1 MRNHRQ
7 TADSQAIR
15 SSKWPDGGLPTTK
28 PAAGD
33 TNASTDEST
42 VITADEVCSMLKIGM
57 VTLHKAVSN
66 PDPQRRLPSFRI
78 TPRGKRLFRVID
90 VHAWMER
97 QAAGGAE

>member
-1 MRNHRQ
+1 VRNHRQ
-7 TADSQAIR
+7 TTDSTATT
-15 SSKWPDGGLPTTK
+15 SSKWLGEGSSTTK
-28 PAAGD
+28 LAAGN
-33 TNASTDEST
+33 TGESA

-57 VTLHKAVSN
+57 VTLHKAVSS

-78 TPRGKRLFRVID
+78 SPRGKRLFRVID